1 MVEILLTKLYLIFV
15 LAFNN
20 GVQACWILLES
31 VKSKTKI
38 NYPIT
43 FNSWRTC
50 SVQITRVTESTAN
63 YSYSIA
69 SRTGTGCILYCST
82 DIMSGNI
89 LVFGY

>member
-1 MVEILLTKLYLIFV
+1 MVEILLMKLYLIYV

-20 GVQACWILLES
+20 GVQACWLILDS
-31 VKSKTKI
+31 VKSNTVI
-38 NYPIT
+38 VYPIT

-50 SVQITRVTESTAN
+50 SVQITRVTESTSN

-69 SRTGTGCILYCST
+69 KRMPTQCTMYCST